1 MVKKRFTVTLKRA
14 VSLLHSSGKSALIP
28 MCKQSLLSDV
38 RTQRNS
44 ICCKQSTLGTRHV
57 KAVKLYWKHEGPTE
71 AHFLSCV
78 ASWQLV
84 QVLNQTAGDDS
95 LVIEVLFSFHSDRL
109 G

>member
-1 MVKKRFTVTLKRA
+1 
-14 VSLLHSSGKSALIP
+14 
-28 MCKQSLLSDV
+28 MCKQSLLLSDV

-71 AHFLSCV
+71 AHFLSHV
-78 ASWQLV
+78 ESLQLV
-84 QVLNQTAGDDS
+84 QVLSQTAGDDR
-95 LVIEVLFSFHSDRL
+95 LVIEVLLSLHSDRL